1 MGMAQEQNRRGWTV
15 PPAYPEYC
23 RACRELAEQVGEQ
36 RILTLGETVLGKP
49 ILGFW
54 FGSPC
59 QPTLYVGGVHA
70 QEWLTTLVLF
80 RFGWELEEHS
90 RVHGK
95 LCGVDVCRALEG
107 RGLLL
112 VPALNLDG
120 IDLVLSGLEGAGE
133 WKEQV
138 SRVSGGDLSSWQANI
153 RGVDLN
159 HNYNAG
165 FALLREMEEEQG
177 ITGPAPRQYGGPYPH
192 SEPETRCIV
201 ELCERLRPNK
211 VVAFHSQGEEIFYR
225 YGDHTPG
232 KSRLMAEV
240 LASSSGYR
248 LSRQQGLAS
257 HGGMKDWF
265 IREFSRPG
273 FTVELGKGV
282 NPLPLSQLDPIYRRV
297 REMLMLGI
305 LL

>member
-107 RGLLL
+107 RGLLTR
-112 VPALNLDG
+112 
-120 IDLVLSGLEGAGE
+120 DLVWDRFGIVGAGRGRGMERASVPGSAAGICPLGRPISGE
-133 WKEQV
+133 W
-138 SRVSGGDLSSWQANI
+138 
-153 RGVDLN
+153 
-159 HNYNAG
+159 
-165 FALLREMEEEQG
+165 
-177 ITGPAPRQYGGPYPH
+177 T
-192 SEPETRCIV
+192 
-201 ELCERLRPNK
+201 
-211 VVAFHSQGEEIFYR
+211 
-225 YGDHTPG
+225 
-232 KSRLMAEV
+232 
-240 LASSSGYR
+240 
-248 LSRQQGLAS
+248 
-257 HGGMKDWF
+257 
-265 IREFSRPG
+265 
-273 FTVELGKGV
+273 
-282 NPLPLSQLDPIYRRV
+282 
-297 REMLMLGI
+297 
-305 LL
+305 